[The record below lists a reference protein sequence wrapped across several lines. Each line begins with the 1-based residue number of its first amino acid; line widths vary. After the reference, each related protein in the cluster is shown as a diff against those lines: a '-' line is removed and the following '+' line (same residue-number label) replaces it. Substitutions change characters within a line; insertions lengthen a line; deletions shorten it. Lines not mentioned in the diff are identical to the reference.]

1 MNFSL
6 SSSSSDDILSKYVD
20 TFKNKYCAANDYTY
34 TKYDFPSISKHST
47 FHPTRNEDSASRL
60 VRNKTGAGS
69 ESTDLNNQSLSGTT
83 NYLSPRYGTG
93 SYWNPYHSSN
103 SHVDTDFG
111 LSGHKT
117 GAGYSSACTRT
128 GKPVTEL
135 GFTHSN
141 SGDKYWR
148 LGGISQASPDLGSSR
163 AKAGRNSSSF
173 RSTSKDFGSSR
184 RRGWHART
192 GTDAAEHKAA
202 TSHRPDARRSSVRP
216 SRAGLLGSSGHHQGG
231 ASRSCHRP
239 LSAEDLERQKIAEEN
254 KAIVKSGKFPL
265 DLKNVETVTDADH
278 VLIKTQL
285 QIASLSAARR
295 GGHVTVRS
303 ETSIG
308 AAISCHMSNP
318 HSRICVLSFA
328 DAHQAGG
335 GYLRGRGAQEE
346 TLCRQT
352 LLYPTI
358 RGNLMYTLNKGC
370 RNGCASDVMI
380 YSPNVYVIRD
390 DSYDKIGHP
399 FMVNIISAAA
409 VDNRSGDVTN
419 SAKLME
425 ERIRKIV
432 RLAAARKNDVLIL
445 GAFGCGVFKND
456 PNKIS
461 AIFKKVLNDEGMK
474 NYFTDVIFPIKDS
487 KMSMIFH
494 KALY

>member
-6 SSSSSDDILSKYVD
+6 SSSSSDDILSKYAD
-20 TFKNKYCAANDYTY
+20 TLKNKYSAANDYTY
-34 TKYDFPSISKHST
+34 RKYDFPSISKHST
-47 FHPTRNEDSASRL
+47 LHPARNEYSASRL
-60 VRNKTGAGS
+60 VRNN
-69 ESTDLNNQSLSGTT
+69 TDLNYQSLSGTT
-83 NYLSPRYGTG
+83 NYLSPRHGTG
-93 SYWNPYHSSN
+93 SYWNPYHSSS

-117 GAGYSSACTRT
+117 GTGYSSACTRT

-173 RSTSKDFGSSR
+173 RSTSKDPDFGSSR
-184 RRGWHART
+184 RRGGHART
-192 GTDAAEHKAA
+192 GTDAAMHKAA
-202 TSHRPDARRSSVRP
+202 ANRRPDARRSSVR
-216 SRAGLLGSSGHHQGG
+216 AGLFGSSGHHQGG

-254 KAIVKSGKFPL
+254 KAIVKSGRFPL
-265 DLKNVETVTDADH
+265 DLENVETVTDAEH
-278 VLIKTQL
+278 SFIKTQL
-285 QIASLSAARR
+285 QKASLSAARR
-295 GGHVTVRS
+295 AGHVTVRS

-358 RGNLMYTLNKGC
+358 RGKLMYTLNKGC

-399 FMVNIISAAA
+399 FTVNIISAAA

-456 PNKIS
+456 PKKIS
-461 AIFKKVLNDEGMK
+461 AIFKKVLKDEGMK

-487 KMSMIFH
+487 EMSMIFQ